1 MQYAIYPMRTI
12 SISQR
17 FHDKHKAWDL
27 NGEDTGIDYW
37 YAPCRVKVLAIYPID
52 TTGFYN
58 TVLFGSCDENGN
70 PAEVMCEDGVA
81 RVLTFGCT
89 HMNSVQKFG
98 LTVNKI
104 YQSGERCYCEGNT
117 GLGSTGNHVHM
128 DVAEGW
134 QYKKQKYDGQW
145 LLPNLVNI
153 ANVFHQLKGWNVVRN
168 LNGYTFKEVES
179 REVPEVEEPKVEPTP
194 EAKPNKLVDGYQELS
209 WLDQKVHVYKVP
221 EDAFLTQYAMPYGT
235 VADMRDIAID
245 GYDILCITNSNYFNM
260 KSGNNDILG
269 SHKGINCDQM
279 TIGKG
284 EDNFVGYK
292 GSNDKPYTDLAIY
305 KDGRLVYGDFNS
317 WEHRGDN
324 VQMVVAPA
332 GVQMDGG
339 NNKSWYSPAVGWSKM
354 TAANTQTLLWG
365 QNGHYALVCVDGEL
379 TSSQCREMARHY
391 GMDHQSSY
399 DAGGSTEMI
408 ADGEVKMH
416 SDRKQPI
423 FFVVLRKK
431 VELKTEEPA
440 PVEPEVVPEPVE
452 PETPSQSDSEPVT
465 EPLVPADPITPAEPE
480 QPVEEP
486 TEDDRAISVWQL
498 LFKLLAAVL
507 KLVFGK
513 K

>member
-70 PAEVMCEDGVA
+70 PTAVMCEDGVA

-89 HMNSVQKFG
+89 HMNSVAKFG
-98 LTVNKI
+98 LAIGKI

-134 QYKKQKYDGQW
+134 HYKKQKYDGQW

-179 REVPEVEEPKVEPTP
+179 REVPEVNAPV
-194 EAKPNKLVDGYQELS
+194 AKPESNALKDGYQELS

-221 EDAFLTQYAMPYGT
+221 EDAFLTQFAMPYGK
-235 VADMRDIAID
+235 VADMRDIAIE

-260 KSGNNDILG
+260 RDGSSEILG

-284 EDNFVGYK
+284 EDNFVGWK
-292 GSNDKPYTDLAIY
+292 DSDDKPYTDLAIY
-305 KDGRLVYGDFNS
+305 KDGKLVYGDFNS

-339 NNKSWYSPAVGWSKM
+339 NNKSWYSPAVGWTKM
-354 TAANTQTLLWG
+354 TAANTQTLIWG
-365 QNGHYALVCVDGEL
+365 QNGRYSLVCVEGQL
-379 TSSQCREMARHY
+379 TSSQCRDMARHY

-423 FFVVLRKK
+423 FFVVLRKHQ
-431 VELKTEEPA
+431 EP
-440 PVEPEVVPEPVE
+440 VIEPEVIEPEIIPEPVE

-465 EPLVPADPITPAEPE
+465 EPIVPSEPITPVEPE

-486 TEDDRAISVWQL
+486 TEADTTTLIGRLVIK
-498 LFKLLAAVL
+498 LFKAL
-507 KLVFGK
+507 FGFLFDSK
-513 K
+513 